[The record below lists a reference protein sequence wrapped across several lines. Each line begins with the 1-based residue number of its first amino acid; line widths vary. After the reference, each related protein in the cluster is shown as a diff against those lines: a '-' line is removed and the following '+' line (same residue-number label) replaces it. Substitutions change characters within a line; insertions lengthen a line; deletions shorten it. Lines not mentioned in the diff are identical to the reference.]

1 MHCSYH
7 IHIQSFRSEIY
18 SGCSG
23 FGMLHAMPHDARSV
37 SQGSWH
43 AAARHGARPRP
54 PRCGLSPDQFSK
66 TSPVRS
72 DLVLWVCSR
81 IFKGCQGISY
91 LIQGSGRLGTWGPA
105 EAARHE
111 RFVERFVLE
120 WYMAQWNCSHHPCY
134 SYEIGILLYT
144 YIYIYIYIHT
154 YIYTHIYIY
163 IYIYIYLYTSV
174 YYYDVAVLQKWNL
187 PIQASSCR
195 AKRWKWPALTL
206 SWTCPELVP
215 WQGTDSLELP
225 NGFRLPW
232 FCHDFAMMFHFNSY
246 IFHGFPLYW
255 RPLWTD
261 SSSKSMLITMAVGI
275 SFILVLTT
283 LQMDKRSGS
292 TAVHMSITSS
302 IFNIDYSECRHCSH
316 SYAIL
321 ESVDSPSITMGT
333 CWVFPF

>member
-1 MHCSYH
+1 MPGNLIFDSR
-7 IHIQSFRSEIY
+7 IRSIRHLGSCRGSASWEI
-18 SGCSG
+18 CWEIC
-23 FGMLHAMPHDARSV
+23 FGMVHGPMKLLPPSLLLL
-37 SQGSWH
+37 WN
-43 AAARHGARPRP
+43 RHIT
-54 PRCGLSPDQFSK
+54 L
-66 TSPVRS
+66 
-72 DLVLWVCSR
+72 
-81 IFKGCQGISY
+81 
-91 LIQGSGRLGTWGPA
+91 
-105 EAARHE
+105 
-111 RFVERFVLE
+111 
-120 WYMAQWNCSHHPCY
+120 
-134 SYEIGILLYT
+134 
-144 YIYIYIYIHT
+144 YIYNIYII
-154 YIYTHIYIY
+154 
-163 IYIYIYLYTSV
+163 SV
-174 YYYDVAVLQKWNL
+174 YFCIYYYDVAVLHKWNL
-187 PIQASSCR
+187 PILASSCR

-232 FCHDFAMMFHFNSY
+232 FCHDFATILPWCFISIHTFSI

-261 SSSKSMLITMAVGI
+261 SSSKSMLVTMAVGI
-275 SFILVLTT
+275 SIILVLTT
-283 LQMDKRSGS
+283 LQMGASDSLNKRSGS